1 MMTNW
6 FSWFSKPK
14 VEVEVEEEQVETI
27 IKPHYVFIHGANQSR
42 VCWNYIVRELELEKD
57 QYTCIEYSS
66 LEHFFDNLEEMQ
78 ILADDLPKG
87 CCVIGHSLGGIYAVH
102 LYRTHPKKFSQG
114 ISISTPFGGS
124 SAAEYLRYIS
134 PQTKL
139 FKEIGRK
146 SLPITQAQ
154 ETEINIPWTQL
165 VTVRGNSPWLR
176 SRNDGIVTERS
187 MTIRDDIEHVEVFAN
202 HYEVLVYDPV
212 VDIIKEKT
220 FKNLTNTP

>member
-1 MMTNW
+1 MSKNW

-14 VEVEVEEEQVETI
+14 KEVEEKQEETI

-42 VCWNYIVRELELEKD
+42 VCWNYIIRELELLPA

-66 LEHFFDNLEEMQ
+66 LNPFFENLEEMK
-78 ILADDLPKG
+78 LLVDDLPNN
-87 CCVIGHSLGGIYAVH
+87 CCFIGHSLGGIYAVH
-102 LYRTHPKKFSQG
+102 LYKTFPHKFSQS

-146 SLPITQAQ
+146 SLPITQSLA
-154 ETEINIPWTQL
+154 TEIKIPWTQL

-187 MTIRDDIEHVEVFAN
+187 MTVREDLEHIEVFAN

-212 VDIIKEKT
+212 IDIIKEKT
-220 FKNLTNTP
+220 FKNLTNMP

>member
-1 MMTNW
+1 MMTDW
-6 FSWFSKPK
+6 FSWFRKSK
-14 VEVEVEEEQVETI
+14 EERTM

-42 VCWNYIVRELELEKD
+42 VCWNYIIRELELLPA

-66 LEHFFDNLEEMQ
+66 LTPFFDNLEEMKL
-78 ILADDLPKG
+78 IADELPSN
-87 CCVIGHSLGGIYAVH
+87 CCFIGHSLGGIYAVH
-102 LYRTHPKKFSQG
+102 LYRTFSHKFLQG

-124 SAAEYLRYIS
+124 SAADYLRYIS

-146 SLPITQAQ
+146 SIPIIQSQ
-154 ETEINIPWTQL
+154 ETEIKIPWTQL

-187 MTIRDDIEHVEVFAN
+187 MIIREDVEHLEVFAN

-220 FKNLTNTP
+220 FKNLTTTP